1 VRKVVIVNDRL
12 AYIGD
17 VVAADYRDRSPDAA
31 RAAMEQFAEKYRA
44 GGWAVVDTRALV
56 PAA

>member
-1 VRKVVIVNDRL
+1 MRKVVIVNDRL

-17 VVAADYRDRSPDAA
+17 FLAADYRNLSPDAA
-31 RAAMEQFAEKYRA
+31 LAAMELFAAKYRA
-44 GGWAVVDTRALV
+44 GGWAVIDTRSLV